1 MDIDFDEYI
10 TGIPLIDEQ
19 HKHYVELVNKLI
31 INYNNGVM
39 EKTALN
45 AYIREI
51 FTYAVEHFDAEEYL
65 MRSENY
71 PLYEEH
77 LNNHNVFRDK
87 IDGFI
92 SEMDSEDM
100 NVDDYVYNLNKWL
113 IDWFKIQVLNDDVKL
128 ANFLKQKSK

>member
-1 MDIDFDEYI
+1 MTLKSISCA
-10 TGIPLIDEQ
+10 L
-19 HKHYVELVNKLI
+19 
-31 INYNNGVM
+31 
-39 EKTALN
+39 KT
-45 AYIREI
+45 
-51 FTYAVEHFDAEEYL
+51 T
-65 MRSENY
+65 